1 MAKISFRAKVQQVY
15 HSDDAL
21 AYEYIQVPE
30 LKRSHCDMNA
40 FRQHAK
46 YGSYANSDLFPGML
60 ARIRRDLFGSCG
72 MLKLSNIPEGVNV
85 DTSGFLALVEFDV

>member
-1 MAKISFRAKVQQVY
+1 MAKISFRTKVQQTY
-15 HSDDAL
+15 HSDDTPAT
-21 AYEYIQVPE
+21 AYIQVPE

-46 YGSYANSDLFPGML
+46 YGAYANSDLFLGML
-60 ARIRRDLFGSCG
+60 ARIRRDMFGASG
-72 MLKLSNIPEGVNV
+72 VLKLDAIPQGVYV